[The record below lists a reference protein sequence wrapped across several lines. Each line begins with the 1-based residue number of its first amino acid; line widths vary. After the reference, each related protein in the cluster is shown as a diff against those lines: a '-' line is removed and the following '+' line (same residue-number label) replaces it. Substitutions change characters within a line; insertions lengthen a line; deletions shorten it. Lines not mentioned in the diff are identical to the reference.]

1 LSTDA
6 TGPKPDAKELKYGN
20 QGNTREW

>member
-6 TGPKPDAKELKYGN
+6 TGRTPDAKEQKHGHESSI
-20 QGNTREW
+20 G